1 MKKNFATKLMAVAM
15 TALVVAGSLVACG
28 QAEEPEAPAAPAAEE
43 PAAEEPAAE
52 EPAAAEAEEG
62 AKDTFVIGYAQR
74 GTDAAYT
81 INMMTQNVAYAEANF
96 PDITFQSTDAQNDAA
111 KQASDT
117 EDLIAAGV
125 DLIMISPLTAE
136 GLTDAVQNAMDAGIP
151 VVTMDRMVDC
161 DVTVKV
167 VGNNYDM
174 GVQAADKL
182 AEMLDGKGN
191 IIELCGTSG
200 STATVDRQGGFEDT
214 LKEKYPDMKVVDW
227 QDCDYAAAPAATY
240 MEDMLQKYGEGE
252 IQAIY
257 AHNDQMA
264 MAAFEVIAAAGR
276 QDEGILICGMDGE
289 EAAFEMVDAG
299 DMAFT
304 IIYPVMAPE
313 GIIAAHNILTGAAQ
327 DKEVVCP
334 STLVDSSNVK
344 DYLGTGL

>member
-1 MKKNFATKLMAVAM
+1 MKRRFAAKIMAVAM
-15 TALVVAGSLVACG
+15 TAVVVAGSLVGCG
-28 QAEEPEAPAAPAAEE
+28 QTAEEPEAPAAEPAVEEEAE
-43 PAAEEPAAE
+43 PAAEEAEAPAE
-52 EPAAAEAEEG
+52 ESAEG
-62 AKDTFVIGYAQR
+62 DSFVIGYAQR

-81 INMMTQNVAYAEANF
+81 INMMTQNVAYAEENF

-167 VGNNYDM
+167 VGDNYGM

-182 AEMLDGKGN
+182 ADMLGGKGN

-200 STATVDRQGGFEDT
+200 SSATVDRQGGFEDT

-227 QDCDYAAAPAATY
+227 QDCNYMAAPAATY

-289 EAAFEMVDAG
+289 EAAFEMVDSG

-327 DKEVVCP
+327 DKEVICE
-334 STLVDSSNVK
+334 STLVDKDNVK

>member
-1 MKKNFATKLMAVAM
+1 MKRRFAAKIMAVAM
-15 TALVVAGSLVACG
+15 TAVVVAGSLVGCG
-28 QAEEPEAPAAPAAEE
+28 QTAEEPEAPAAEPAVEEEAE
-43 PAAEEPAAE
+43 PAAEEAEAPAE
-52 EPAAAEAEEG
+52 ESAEG
-62 AKDTFVIGYAQR
+62 DSFVIGYAQR

-81 INMMTQNVAYAEANF
+81 INMMTQNVAYAEENF

-167 VGNNYDM
+167 VGDNYGM

-182 AEMLDGKGN
+182 ADMLGGKGN

-200 STATVDRQGGFEDT
+200 SSATVDRQGGFEDT
-214 LKEKYPDMKVVDW
+214 LAEKYPDMKVVDW
-227 QDCDYAAAPAATY
+227 QDCNYMAAPAATY

-289 EAAFEMVDAG
+289 EAAFEMVDSG

-327 DKEVVCP
+327 DKEVICE
-334 STLVDSSNVK
+334 STLVDKDNVK

>member
-1 MKKNFATKLMAVAM
+1 MKKNFATKIMAAAM
-15 TALVVAGSLVACG
+15 TAVVVSMSLVGCG
-28 QAEEPEAPAAPAAEE
+28 GTAKEPEAPAAETSE
-43 PAAEEPAAE
+43 PAAEEPTQEAETPAE
-52 EPAAAEAEEG
+52 ESAG
-62 AKDTFVIGYAQR
+62 DSYVIGYAQR

-81 INMMTQNVAYAEANF
+81 INMMTQNVAYAEENF

-167 VGNNYDM
+167 VGDNYGM

-200 STATVDRQGGFEDT
+200 SSATVDRQGGFEDT
-214 LKEKYPDMKVVDW
+214 LAEKYPDMKVVDW
-227 QDCDYAAAPAATY
+227 QDCNYMAAPAATY

-289 EAAFEMVDAG
+289 EAAFEMVDSG

-313 GIIAAHNILTGAAQ
+313 GIIAAHNILTGAEQ
-327 DKEVVCP
+327 PKEVICE

-344 DYLGTGL
+344 DYLGKGL

>member
-1 MKKNFATKLMAVAM
+1 MRKKLVTKIMAAAMATV
-15 TALVVAGSLVACG
+15 VVAGSLMACG
-28 QAEEPEAPAAPAAEE
+28 QESGETQAPAEEAETASEEAEETAEETEAPAE
-43 PAAEEPAAE
+43 
-52 EPAAAEAEEG
+52 EAEG
-62 AKDTFVIGYAQR
+62 GSYVIGYAQR

-81 INMMTQNVAYAEANF
+81 INMMTQNVAYAEENF

-111 KQASDT
+111 KQASDM
-117 EDLIAAGV
+117 EDLIAAEV
-125 DLIMISPLTAE
+125 DLIMISPMTAE

-167 VGNNYDM
+167 IGDNYGM
-174 GVQAADKL
+174 GAMAADKL

-200 STATVDRQGGFEDT
+200 SSATVDRQGGFEDT

-264 MAAFEVIAAAGR
+264 MAAVETIAAAGR

-289 EAAFEMVDAG
+289 EAAFQMVDAG

-327 DKEVVCP
+327 DKEVICE
-334 STLVDSSNVK
+334 STLVDSDNVK